1 MFPARLITVWLETQ
15 DVNLYISF
23 GSSVVLNLGV
33 VWSALVFTPPRK
45 EDKSDGLKKI
55 QWFIGIQN
63 EMNIF
68 VLIIC

>member
-33 VWSALVFTPPRK
+33 VWSALVFITPRK

-55 QWFIGIQN
+55 Q
-63 EMNIF
+63 
-68 VLIIC
+68 